1 MFSILKPFLLNLDPE
16 IAHNLAIRSLKLNYL
31 PNKIFKVEH
40 FNEIIKKLDTISM
53 ECYME
58 LNSNS
63 PEGKDLIFIEVLKKC
78 IINIL
83 NFERELVKKGNKIKI
98 LSLENK
104 MTSMIRVNHNSDVI
118 LTGTIDRI
126 DTFNNNL
133 RIIDYKSGKIETNYL
148 KFKGFEI
155 LKNNHKY
162 SNMLQLLFYKL
173 LASEKYKDINEL
185 GLCLFKKHDHPFE
198 FIENS
203 EIILLDQIEHLIR
216 DIIESIIDS
225 KIFKD
230 SGNLA

>member
-1 MFSILKPFLLNLDPE
+1 
-16 IAHNLAIRSLKLNYL
+16 
-31 PNKIFKVEH
+31 
-40 FNEIIKKLDTISM
+40 
-53 ECYME
+53 ME

-83 NFERELVKKGNKIKI
+83 NYERELVKKGDKIKI

-104 MTSMIRVNHNSDVI
+104 MTSMIRVNHNLDVI

-126 DTFNNNL
+126 DTFNNKL
-133 RIIDYKSGKIETNYL
+133 RIIDYKSGNIDSTNLDFKNFETL
-148 KFKGFEI
+148 R
-155 LKNNHKY
+155 NNHDHKC

>member
-1 MFSILKPFLLNLDPE
+1 MNYEK
-16 IAHNLAIRSLKLNYL
+16 SL
-31 PNKIFKVEH
+31 
-40 FNEIIKKLDTISM
+40 
-53 ECYME
+53 
-58 LNSNS
+58 
-63 PEGKDLIFIEVLKKC
+63 IE
-78 IINIL
+78 
-83 NFERELVKKGNKIKI
+83 KGNKIKI
-98 LSLENK
+98 LSLENNLRSNIK
-104 MTSMIRVNHNSDVI
+104 VKNNLNVPLI
-118 LTGTIDRI
+118 GTIDRI
-126 DTFNNNL
+126 DTFNNKL
-133 RIIDYKSGKIETNYL
+133 RIIDYKSGNIDSTNL
-148 KFKGFEI
+148 DFKNFEI
-155 LKNNHKY
+155 LRNNHDHKC

>member
-1 MFSILKPFLLNLDPE
+1 M
-16 IAHNLAIRSLKLNYL
+16 
-31 PNKIFKVEH
+31 
-40 FNEIIKKLDTISM
+40 
-53 ECYME
+53 
-58 LNSNS
+58 
-63 PEGKDLIFIEVLKKC
+63 
-78 IINIL
+78 
-83 NFERELVKKGNKIKI
+83 
-98 LSLENK
+98 
-104 MTSMIRVNHNSDVI
+104 
-118 LTGTIDRI
+118 
-126 DTFNNNL
+126 
-133 RIIDYKSGKIETNYL
+133 RIIDYKSGNIDSTNL
-148 KFKGFEI
+148 DFKNFEI
-155 LKNNHKY
+155 LRNNHDHKC